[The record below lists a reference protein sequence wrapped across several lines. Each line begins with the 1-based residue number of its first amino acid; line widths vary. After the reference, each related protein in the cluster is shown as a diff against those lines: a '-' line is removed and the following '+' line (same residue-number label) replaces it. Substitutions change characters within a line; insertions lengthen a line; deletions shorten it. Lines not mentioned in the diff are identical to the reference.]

1 MRYMLLMCGDG
12 PEEPSP
18 DEIAAMPEM
27 VAWLRGLQ
35 ERGVPHRG
43 TRLRPP
49 SEAVTVR
56 VRDDVVLVSDGPF
69 ADTKEHI
76 GGYGLVECADL
87 DEAIEVAAG
96 HPNAVGYAVEIRPFW
111 EG

>member
-35 ERGVPHRG
+35 ERGGAAP
-43 TRLRPP
+43 
-49 SEAVTVR
+49 
-56 VRDDVVLVSDGPF
+56 RD
-69 ADTKEHI
+69 

-87 DEAIEVAAG
+87 DEAIEVAAE